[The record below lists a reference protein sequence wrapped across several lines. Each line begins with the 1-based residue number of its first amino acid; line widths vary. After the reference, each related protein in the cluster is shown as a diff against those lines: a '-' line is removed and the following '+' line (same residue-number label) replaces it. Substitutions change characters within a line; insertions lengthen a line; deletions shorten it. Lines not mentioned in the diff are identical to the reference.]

1 MHQLTGSRIVKYFV
15 MVIVIISLL
24 CTGIAQIIAIATGMY
39 YLKDTISKRSERLL
53 QLCRGLM
60 QLASQKPPV
69 NMHST
74 RARIDCLWLH
84 ADVQIAVQ

>member
-39 YLKDTISKRSERLL
+39 YLKDTISKRSEMLP

-60 QLASQKPPV
+60 QPGNPCQ
-69 NMHST
+69 HSLDT
-74 RARIDCLWLH
+74 CPYCLLV
-84 ADVQIAVQ
+84 AAC